1 MIIIIQPGSLNLR
14 IGRAS
19 DVTPHRI
26 LHAIARRRK
35 PRGYIHRDT
44 ILPPT
49 ALEVIQIICNQR
61 NCKLTNARKSI
72 AD

>member
-19 DVTPHRI
+19 DITPHRM

-35 PRGYIHRDT
+35 PRGHIHRDI

-49 ALEVIQIICNQR
+49 TQEV
-61 NCKLTNARKSI
+61 KKT
-72 AD
+72 

>member
-1 MIIIIQPGSLNLR
+1 MQAHMIIIIQPGSLNLR

-19 DVTPHRI
+19 DVNPHRI

-35 PRGYIHRDT
+35 PNGYIYRDT

-49 ALEVIQIICNQR
+49 LAEVISPKT
-61 NCKLTNARKSI
+61 KLVY
-72 AD
+72 